1 MTDDD
6 RRGRP
11 SRIEQV
17 GERLPAIKA
26 DVDRMLR
33 DGATQAEICRRT
45 EAPLA
50 EAGEAPFSRSS
61 MNRYA
66 LAMELFGRR
75 VREARHVA
83 DALVEKFGERPTGE
97 IGQLTIEMLRI
108 FAFELIVRADEDPE
122 QSLDAKDIREWALAM
137 ERLERAEAIGRTRE
151 RGMRA
156 ELAAQAERIA
166 VGRGIGEDTA
176 AEIRAA
182 IEGAA
187 A

>member
-1 MTDDD
+1 MTADD

-17 GERLPAIKA
+17 GERHPAIKA

-33 DGATQAEICRRT
+33 DGATQAEIRRRT
-45 EAPLA
+45 EPSLA
-50 EAGEAPFSRSS
+50 AVDEAPFSRSS

-66 LAMELFGRR
+66 LAMEQFGRR
-75 VREARHVA
+75 VREARAIA
-83 DALVEKFGERPTGE
+83 DALVAKFGERPTGE
-97 IGQLTIEMLRI
+97 IGQLAIEILRI
-108 FAFELIVRADEDPE
+108 LAFELIVRGSGDP
-122 QSLDAKDIREWALAM
+122 QTLDAKDVREWALAL
-137 ERLERAEAIGRTRE
+137 ERLERAEAVGRARE
-151 RGMRA
+151 RGMREA
-156 ELAAQAERIA
+156 MAAQAEQIA
-166 VGRGIGEDTA
+166 VVRGISADTA